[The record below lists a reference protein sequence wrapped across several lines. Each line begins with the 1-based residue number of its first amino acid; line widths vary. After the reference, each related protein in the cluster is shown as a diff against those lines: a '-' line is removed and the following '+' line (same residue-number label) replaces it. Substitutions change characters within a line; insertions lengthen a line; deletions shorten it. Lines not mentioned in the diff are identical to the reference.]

1 MSGFREEEWLGKVQ
15 IGETADGAFPFQVL
29 KFTASIDPASVAA
42 ATTAGQNFTFTG
54 LKAGD
59 IPVALEVPSAMES
72 VAWVPVRVSADNTL
86 RVTGTNATAAAI
98 DIAAGQ
104 SCTVTVLRPKPFA

>member
-1 MSGFREEEWLGKVQ
+1 MSGFRNEDWMGKVQ
-15 IGETADGAFPFQVL
+15 IGESEEGAFPFQVL

-42 ATTAGQNFTFTG
+42 NTTAGQNFTFTG

-72 VAWVPVRVSADNTL
+72 VAWVPIGVRADDTL
-86 RVTGTNATAAAI
+86 RVTGTNATASAI
-98 DIAAGQ
+98 NIGAGQ